1 MEGCPVVGVAGELA
15 VVQHG
20 HDLVADTSIVL
31 SIISIVHDGDPR
43 GWRRDAVD
51 LEHGLWLRRLLGW
64 RGRRRGRGRGFCV
77 SEFVPKLQVI
87 SHGGGG
93 QGGRGAGQAGGGG
106 WGGGGGGEVL

>member
-20 HDLVADTSIVL
+20 HDLVADISLVL
-31 SIISIVHDGDPR
+31 SIVDSIIHEGDPR

-64 RGRRRGRGRGFCV
+64 RGRRRGRGFCV

-93 QGGRGAGQAGGGG
+93 QGGRGAGQTG
-106 WGGGGGGEVL
+106 GGGGGGEVL